1 MIGSP
6 ELDIDAELPDGTVVP
21 LFRQGDWAE

>member
-6 ELDIDAELPDGTVVP
+6 ELDIDAELEDGTRLP
-21 LFRQGDWAE
+21 LFRQGDWAL